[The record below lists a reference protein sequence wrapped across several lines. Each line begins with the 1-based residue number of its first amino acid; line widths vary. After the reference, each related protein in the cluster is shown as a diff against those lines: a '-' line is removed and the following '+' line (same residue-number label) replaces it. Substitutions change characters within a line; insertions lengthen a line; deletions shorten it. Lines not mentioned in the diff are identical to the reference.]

1 MANYNELITAMEAVI
16 KQNGNEEITGV
27 ILQNTLR
34 AMIQVLGA
42 ECQFAGVA
50 TPETTPGTPDYNVAY
65 ILGAGIYPN
74 FGGSSVPNG
83 NIAIASN
90 TGIGGAWDVEQIA
103 LIPNGTIVTAMIA
116 DDAIKEDK
124 IANNAVTENKI
135 NNGAVT
141 ENKIADN
148 AVTENKINNGAVTE
162 NKINNGAVTENKIAN
177 NAVTENKIADDAV
190 STMKIADKNVT
201 RDKLSDGIKEE
212 LDNKANIDG
221 FYSTLGAG
229 VAENLVGRGSVP
241 AEYTFRTSGGDA
253 DLGSGTALI
262 KKLMGRTLVFNQKV
276 YNPTESGSN
285 SNTDTRES
293 FQPELWSITSGGIE
307 SARLQVIG
315 TYATNKTNFAIS
327 AIATLTGSD
336 AYGIRLKHDGA
347 TQNITLF
354 QVGNLTYGHK
364 FLVKCFINSCDI
376 STVGGLSWGNH
387 QVFDLTLMFGKG
399 NEPSTVEEFESL
411 FPLDYYAYNEGEL
424 LSVKATGIKTV
435 GFNQWDEQ
443 SQSGYWDTS
452 TGQHVDNNTWVCS
465 KNPIRVF
472 PNTTYYNTKD
482 GYNFVAVYYDGNMN
496 IVGYQDIGANA
507 QFTMPSNAYYMHWYG
522 SVNGF
527 TYCCVN
533 LSWSGYRNG
542 EYEPYW
548 ESKLPIPIT
557 TMTGKLNGAGASIAM
572 FADGL
577 KSAGNAYDEI
587 TEDKAIKR
595 IGAVTILNADITMLS
610 PGLFQTFAM
619 IPSSSL
625 NVIAACNYGGDFWNN
640 QEGLDNY
647 IAGTSGNT
655 YIYMKFTDSSSV
667 EELKEKHGDI
677 KIYYQLITPEEY
689 ILDAEQPM
697 NYRVDDF
704 GTEMELPQN
713 DDEPVTA
720 PIRYDVQYAMNA
732 VDTLRRL
739 PENYISKESFADFLA
754 EFDSKVGAALN
765 ATIVSTMTFNSETQ
779 KYGFNITITP
789 NNP

>member
-50 TPETTPGTPDYNVAY
+50 TPETTPGTPDYKVAY

-74 FGGSSVPNG
+74 FDGSSVPNG

-103 LIPNGTIVTAMIA
+103 LIPNGTIVTAMIV
-116 DDAIKEDK
+116 DNAITEDK

-141 ENKIADN
+141 ESKIGNNAVTENKINNNAVTENKINNGAVAENKIADN
-148 AVTENKINNGAVTE
+148 AVTENKIANDAVTT
-162 NKINNGAVTENKIAN
+162 NKIKN
-177 NAVTENKIADDAV
+177 
-190 STMKIADKNVT
+190 KNVT
-201 RDKLSDGIKEE
+201 REKLSDELKEE
-212 LDNKANIDG
+212 LDKKANIDG

-241 AEYTFRTSGGDA
+241 AEYTFRTSGGNA
-253 DLGSGTALI
+253 DLGSGTAQI
-262 KKLMGRTLVFNQKV
+262 KRLMGRTLVWNQLINGLDEEPEV
-276 YNPTESGSN
+276 YGITRTLNGNALHYSGTSEQ
-285 SNTDTRES
+285 DTS
-293 FQPELWSITSGGIE
+293 YTATFLSG
-307 SARLQVIG
+307 LVIG
-315 TYATNKTNFAIS
+315 HKYYLSAKGIPLTCGLNYLLGIDSYITVMNVESLAVGVYIPIGVSIDNDVYFNAI
-327 AIATLTGSD
+327 
-336 AYGIRLKHDGA
+336 
-347 TQNITLF
+347 
-354 QVGNLTYGHK
+354 
-364 FLVKCFINSCDI
+364 
-376 STVGGLSWGNH
+376 
-387 QVFDLTLMFGKG
+387 DLTLMFGAG
-399 NEPSTVEEFESL
+399 NEPSTVAEFEAL
-411 FPLDYYAYNEGEL
+411 FPLDYYAYNAGEL
-424 LSVKATGIKTV
+424 LSVNATGIKTV

-443 SQSGYWDTS
+443 WEVGDIDIN
-452 TGQHVDNNTWVCS
+452 TGQNVTYNNCIRSTNY
-465 KNPIRVF
+465 NPCF
-472 PNTTYYNTKD
+472 PNTEYYVTSAEKFGRIFWYDANKNFINT
-482 GYNFVAVYYDGNMN
+482 FEFGNN
-496 IVGYQDIGANA
+496 RLA
-507 QFTMPSNAYYMHWYG
+507 TSPSNACYFRLAMFDSYG
-522 SVNGF
+522 T
-527 TYCCVN
+527 TYNNNICIN

-548 ESKLPIPIT
+548 ESELPISIT
-557 TMTGKLNGAGASIAM
+557 TMTGKLNGEGASIAM
-572 FADGL
+572 FADGF
-577 KSAGNAYDEI
+577 KSAGTAFDEI
-587 TEDKAIKR
+587 TSDKAIKR
-595 IGAVTILNADITMLS
+595 IGGVTILNADITMLS

-625 NVIAACNYGGDFWNN
+625 NVLAACNYGGDFWNN
-640 QEGLDNY
+640 QENLDNY

-677 KIYYQLITPEEY
+677 KIYYQLMTPEEY

-713 DDEPVTA
+713 GDEPVTA

-739 PENYISKESFADFLA
+739 PENYISKDSFEAFLA
-754 EFDSKVGAALN
+754 EFDSKLGTALN
-765 ATIVSTMTFNSETQ
+765 ATIVSTMTFNAETQ